1 MAPFKS
7 ICIAALATLLVV
19 ATGAT
24 ARHLYEQHLSSA
36 YAPLFKAALQSS
48 NLEERAQYIHEA
60 RVAVRT
66 VKDRESEA
74 KLEKLQ
80 SDADGSF
87 GTSGCSDRKFA
98 ADLWEQNRQAADAN
112 IAFDR
117 SNDALEKYTSELEDR
132 PYRARGTTSTDLKD
146 PNSESAQGMKVNESY
161 QTCLATK
168 ETVAQKDGDRL
179 KHELRATAG
188 LPLN

>member
-1 MAPFKS
+1 MATFKS
-7 ICIAALATLLVV
+7 ICIIALTTLLIV
-19 ATGAT
+19 AGAT
-24 ARHLYEQHLSSA
+24 THHPYETHLSSE
-36 YAPLFKAALQSS
+36 YAPILKATLQLS
-48 NLEERAQYIHEA
+48 NIEERAQYMHEA

-87 GTSGCSDRKFA
+87 VTGGCSDRKFA

-117 SNDALEKYTSELEDR
+117 SNDALERHIAELEGK
-132 PYRARGTTSTDLKD
+132 PYRARGGTGTDVKD

-168 ETVAQKDGDRL
+168 EAVAQKDGDRL

-188 LPLN
+188 LPFN

>member
-1 MAPFKS
+1 MATFKS
-7 ICIAALATLLVV
+7 ICITALATLLVV
-19 ATGAT
+19 AGAT
-24 ARHLYEQHLSSA
+24 THHLYETHLSSG
-36 YAPLFKAALQSS
+36 YAPILKATLQLS
-48 NLEERAQYIHEA
+48 NIEERAQYMHEA

-87 GTSGCSDRKFA
+87 VTGGCSDKKFA

-117 SNDALEKYTSELEDR
+117 SNDALERYNSELEGK
-132 PYRARGTTSTDLKD
+132 PYRARGTTAANLKD

-161 QTCLATK
+161 RTCLATK
-168 ETVAQKDGDRL
+168 EAVAQKDGDRL
-179 KHELRATAG
+179 NHELRAAAG

>member
-1 MAPFKS
+1 MATFKS
-7 ICIAALATLLVV
+7 LCIAALTTLLVV
-19 ATGAT
+19 AGAT
-24 ARHLYEQHLSSA
+24 THHLYETHLSSG
-36 YAPLFKAALQSS
+36 YAPILKATLQLS
-48 NLEERAQYIHEA
+48 NIEERAQYMHEA

-66 VKDRESEA
+66 LKNRESEA

-80 SDADGSF
+80 GEGDGSF
-87 GTSGCSDRKFA
+87 VTCGCSDRNFA

-117 SNDALEKYTSELEDR
+117 SNDALERHIAELEGKS
-132 PYRARGTTSTDLKD
+132 YRARGATGTDVED

-161 QTCLATK
+161 RTCLATK
-168 ETVAQKDGDRL
+168 EAVAQKDGDRL